1 MSTAPGPLPLTLEE
15 KLQAPRCA
23 LLVIDMQN
31 DFCAPGGYIDTVMGK
46 SVETAGTVVEPVGR
60 LVDAARAAGV
70 PVVWVRADYSR
81 DRIPASMQVK
91 LVARGIEAV
100 CCAPGTWGADW
111 FGPRP
116 ADGEPI
122 VTKHTYSGFHDTPL
136 ADRLQALGVQTLV
149 FAGVQ
154 TQVCVE
160 STVRDGHSR
169 GYFCVVAQDA
179 VASHT
184 ASLHQATLD
193 NVRFLFGD
201 VCPSTAVFAAWS
213 APPPP
218 AAGARS
224 SS

>member
-1 MSTAPGPLPLTLEE
+1 MSAACGPLPLTLEE
-15 KLQAPRCA
+15 KLQPAGCA

-31 DFCAPGGYIDTVMGK
+31 DFCAPGGYIDAVMGK
-46 SVETAGTVVEPVGR
+46 SVETAAAVIGPVSR
-60 LVDAARAAGV
+60 LVDAARAAAV

-116 ADGEPI
+116 TDAEAV

-136 ADRLQALGVQTLV
+136 AELLQALGVGTLV

-154 TQVCVE
+154 TQICVE

-184 ASLHQATLD
+184 AALHQATLD

-201 VCPSTAVFAAWS
+201 ICPSATVFAAWS
-213 APPPP
+213 PP
-218 AAGARS
+218 AA
-224 SS
+224 